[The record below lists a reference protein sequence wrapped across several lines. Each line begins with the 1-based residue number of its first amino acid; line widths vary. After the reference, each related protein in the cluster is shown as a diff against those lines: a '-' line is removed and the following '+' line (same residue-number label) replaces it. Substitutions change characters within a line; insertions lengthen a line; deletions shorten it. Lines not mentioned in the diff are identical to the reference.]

1 VDEEDRAAAGT
12 EHPYLSGER
21 LQCAVKIG
29 CPYSLLMS
37 RDFDYRAEAKEAMR
51 EAAAA
56 TTAVERIKWVRLA
69 LAWQDL
75 ARGGEGQDGMAR
87 WVTR

>member
-1 VDEEDRAAAGT
+1 
-12 EHPYLSGER
+12 
-21 LQCAVKIG
+21 
-29 CPYSLLMS
+29 MS
-37 RDFDYRAEAKEAMR
+37 RDFDYRAEAEEAMR
-51 EAAAA
+51 EAVAA

-75 ARGGEGQDGMAR
+75 ARGGEGQDGVAR

>member
-1 VDEEDRAAAGT
+1 
-12 EHPYLSGER
+12 
-21 LQCAVKIG
+21 
-29 CPYSLLMS
+29 MS
-37 RDFDYRAEAKEAMR
+37 RDFDYRAEAEVAMR

-75 ARGGEGQDGMAR
+75 ARSGEGQDGVAR
-87 WVTR
+87 WVTKRLITERHLREAHRLGWRCLREPAQHGSVPEQ

>member
-1 VDEEDRAAAGT
+1 MDEEDRAAAGT

-37 RDFDYRAEAKEAMR
+37 RDFDYSAEAEEAMR

-56 TTAVERIKWVRLA
+56 TTAVERIKWVIDTVNPVVGVRHSAMSYYLMP
-69 LAWQDL
+69 D
-75 ARGGEGQDGMAR
+75 
-87 WVTR
+87 

>member
-1 VDEEDRAAAGT
+1 MDEEDRAAAGT

-37 RDFDYRAEAKEAMR
+37 RDFDYRAEAEEAMR

-56 TTAVERIKWVRLA
+56 TTAVERIMEW
-69 LAWQDL
+69 
-75 ARGGEGQDGMAR
+75 RGGSPGEMTADHRAAL
-87 WVTR
+87 T